1 MGQNSKNANLKVD
14 LFITLKIEYGDT
26 FTQLEDPLVQIST
39 C

>member
-1 MGQNSKNANLKVD
+1 MGQNSKNSNLKID
-14 LFITLKIEYGDT
+14 LFTTLKIKYVDT